1 MLPGV
6 PLLEYFFGIDD
17 PVVILA
23 ILFFA
28 LGTLL
33 LSVFSSFAY
42 DIQRGK
48 AEADRLPLKQANR
61 TLRWYNIFIVR

>member
-1 MLPGV
+1 VTGLK
-6 PLLEYFFGIDD
+6 IIRA
-17 PVVILA
+17 ILA

-48 AEADRLPLKQANR
+48 ADRLPPKQVNR
-61 TLRWYNIFIVR
+61 YIMVV